1 MGRDF
6 DETADDFTLEK
17 IVDLGF
23 DQYAGMINEL
33 SSAATKE
40 LAIEKSLIKI
50 DAQWQIIE
58 LDVVQL
64 STMKASRFVKPFEDL
79 VDKWERALSKITEV
93 SEMLL
98 LVQRQWVYMETIFM
112 GEDIRKQL
120 PKESAQFDQINKQ
133 WKVIMTDINAMRNA
147 KFCSEKPGL
156 FEELTGMNVLL
167 EEIEKSL
174 DMYLETK
181 RQLFPR
187 FYFISNEDLLEILG
201 QGRNPEAVLPHLKK
215 CFDNINTLKLEKV

>member
-1 MGRDF
+1 MRPRHWAAIKREMGREF

-40 LAIEKSLIKI
+40 LAIEKALIKI
-50 DAQWQIIE
+50 DAQWEVIE
-58 LDVVQL
+58 LDVVPHKDKGHFKIRSVDELTQTLEDHQIRSVDELTQTLEDHQVQL

-133 WKVIMTDINAMRNA
+133 WKAIMTDINVMRNA
-147 KFCSEKPGL
+147 KLCSEKPG
-156 FEELTGMNVLL
+156 
-167 EEIEKSL
+167 KS
-174 DMYLETK
+174 YLPSPP
-181 RQLFPR
+181 LPR
-187 FYFISNEDLLEILG
+187 CD
-201 QGRNPEAVLPHLKK
+201 RLPYGG
-215 CFDNINTLKLEKV
+215 